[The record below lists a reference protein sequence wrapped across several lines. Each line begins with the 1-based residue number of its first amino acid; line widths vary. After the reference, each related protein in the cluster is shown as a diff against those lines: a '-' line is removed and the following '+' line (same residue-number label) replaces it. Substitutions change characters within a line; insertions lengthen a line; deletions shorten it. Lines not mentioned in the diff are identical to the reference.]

1 MTEPGLTREPDS
13 APESEPSPLGVLE
26 SLRNE
31 GAQRLDPVRF
41 HYMEVLSRRMQAHP
55 AEVRRIL
62 EGKLRAALSVYG
74 ERWKLARQAASDEVA
89 SLTSQ
94 RPELARQLRQLLA
107 AGDYAGIRRLGAQGA
122 PSQSRSPLAQLNQHI
137 RGAARAGGDER
148 SVSGVPVIGAEM
160 KSLRRFRATWARISA
175 EDEVDK
181 ALGRGPENAGPLN
194 AHMLVLRSLAL
205 MRELSPDYLRRFMSH
220 LDSLLWLDQVNQK
233 STPVA
238 AKPVRRGGLKK

>member
-1 MTEPGLTREPDS
+1 MTEPGVTRNPCFSPGGEL
-13 APESEPSPLGVLE
+13 SPLGILE

-41 HYMEVLSRRMQAHP
+41 YYMEVLSRRMQVHP

-62 EGKLRAALSVYG
+62 EGKLMAALSAYG
-74 ERWKLARQAASDEVA
+74 ERWRLARQAASDQVA

-94 RPELARQLRQLLA
+94 RPELARQLRQLLV
-107 AGDYAGIRRLGAQGA
+107 AGDYVGVRRLGAQA
-122 PSQSRSPLAQLNQHI
+122 ASRQSHSPLVQLNQHI
-137 RGAARAGGDER
+137 RAAALAGGDER
-148 SVSGVPVIGAEM
+148 SVSGVSVLGDEI
-160 KSLRRFRATWARISA
+160 KSLRRFRETWARISA
-175 EDEVDK
+175 EDEVDH

-194 AHMLVLRSLAL
+194 AHMLVLRSLGL
-205 MRELSPDYLRRFMSH
+205 MRDLSPDYLRRFISY

-238 AKPVRRGGLKK
+238 ARSVRRGGLKK